1 MDTDMDRLKRVAD
14 ALGDVRLYDKHNT
27 GEFVAMR
34 LRDSL
39 ADHPG
44 FDAQAVDAKLLE
56 LARAALA
63 AAG

>member
-1 MDTDMDRLKRVAD
+1 MDQDRLKRVAD
-14 ALGDVRLYDKHNT
+14 ALGDVRLYEKHRT
-27 GEFVAMR
+27 GELVTMR

-44 FDAQAVDAKLLE
+44 YDAGAVDAKLRE
-56 LARAALA
+56 LAKAALE